1 MLQRTYALTAAL
13 VLGLIAVNGLAAQ
26 TARLPDPA
34 FLATLK
40 DEPNRLPKNATPA
53 ELALG
58 LPRVPL
64 MPTVAPLGSIFT
76 PPEYAPNE
84 GLILSWVNQQTALLT
99 SMVTAITT
107 GDPNSTVFIAVSGTR
122 LSSAQTTLTQAGAV
136 MSRVKFIVTTTD
148 TVWMRDYG
156 PRFIINNGKRAIVDH
171 TYNRP
176 RPNDDRFPE
185 AWQALTGEAR
195 FALPLVHGGGNF
207 HLFANRE
214 AYMTSLVLGE
224 NSNLGARQIRDLY
237 TSYQGQLL
245 EIRDPLPAS
254 FDSTQHI
261 DMWMLPVADNKVIIS
276 EYDVSLTVPHQ
287 VSEAAASDLAARGYQ
302 VFRTPGWRSNGSH
315 YTYANAVLL
324 NRLALVCQF
333 NGQPARNAQALATFQ
348 SALPDKQIVPLD
360 CTSIITQAGSLHC
373 IVMHVPDVLF
383 RDNLE
388 G

>member
-1 MLQRTYALTAAL
+1 
-13 VLGLIAVNGLAAQ
+13 
-26 TARLPDPA
+26 
-34 FLATLK
+34 
-40 DEPNRLPKNATPA
+40 
-53 ELALG
+53 
-58 LPRVPL
+58 
-64 MPTVAPLGSIFT
+64 
-76 PPEYAPNE
+76 
-84 GLILSWVNQQTALLT
+84 
-99 SMVTAITT
+99 
-107 GDPNSTVFIAVSGTR
+107 
-122 LSSAQTTLTQAGAV
+122 V

-171 TYNRP
+171 TYNRL

-195 FALPLVHGGGNF
+195 FVLPLVHGGGNF

-224 NSNLGARQIRDLY
+224 NLNLSARQIRDLY

-276 EYDVSLTVPHQ
+276 EYDASLTVPRQ
-287 VSEAAASDLAARGYQ
+287 VSEAAASDFAARGYQ
-302 VFRTPGWRSNGSH
+302 VFRTPGWQSNGSH

-333 NGQPARNAQALATFQ
+333 NGQSARNAQALATFQ

-360 CTSIITQAGSLHC
+360 CTSIITQAGALHC
-373 IVMHVPDVLF
+373 IVKHVPDVLF